1 MTAVTAGDARI
12 AGRLDRFDIV
22 GAGGR
27 VIRGEARV
35 VDGATASVVLLHG
48 FKGFAHFS
56 FFPLLADRLSRAGLT
71 AISFN
76 FSGSGVGEDM
86 ERFTDAD
93 AFENNSF
100 GRELYDLVM
109 VNAEADR
116 RGWLGTRRGLFGHSR
131 GGGIAVLHA
140 ARDERV
146 AALATWSS
154 ISTVKR
160 WSDADLTSWRE
171 RGYTEIANSRTGQT
185 MRVGTNLLNEV
196 VKHAS
201 GRLDIERAAAVIR
214 CPWLI
219 VHGDADETVPVA
231 EGERLHAATNGRAEL
246 LRVSGA
252 THGFNVSHGF
262 AHPSPELQLVVDRT
276 VDFFAGNLFAG
287 T

>member
-1 MTAVTAGDARI
+1 MTSATTDHARV
-12 AGRLDRFDIV
+12 AARLERFDIA

-35 VDGATASVVLLHG
+35 VDDATASVVLLHG

-56 FFPLLADRLSRAGLT
+56 FFPLLAERLSRAGLT

-76 FSGSGVGEDM
+76 FSGSGVGVDM
-86 ERFTDAD
+86 ERFTDLD

-116 RGWLGTRRGLFGHSR
+116 RGWLGARRGLFGHSR

-160 WSDADLTSWRE
+160 WSDADMASWQA
-171 RGYTEIANSRTGQT
+171 RGYTEIANSRTGQI

-196 VKHAS
+196 VKHGS
-201 GRLDIERAAAVIR
+201 GRLDIARAAAVIR

-219 VHGDADETVPVA
+219 VHGDADETVPV
-231 EGERLHAATNGRAEL
+231 EESERLHAASNGRAEL

-262 AHPSPELQLVVDRT
+262 ADPSPELQFVIDRT
-276 VDFFAGNLFAG
+276 VGFFAGNLLAG
-287 T
+287 A

>member
-1 MTAVTAGDARI
+1 MVCAAGNDAH
-12 AGRLDRFDIV
+12 AEAALERFDIV

-35 VDGATASVVLLHG
+35 VDGATSSVVLLHG

-56 FFPLLADRLSRAGLT
+56 FFPLLADRLSQAGMN

-76 FSGSGVGEDM
+76 FSGSGIGDDM
-86 ERFTDAD
+86 ERFTD
-93 AFENNSF
+93 FEGFEQNSF

-109 VNAEADR
+109 VNAEAER
-116 RGWLGTRRGLFGHSR
+116 RGWLGAKRGLFGHSR

-140 ARDERV
+140 ARDERIV
-146 AALATWSS
+146 ALATWSS
-154 ISTVKR
+154 IATVKR
-160 WSDADLTSWRE
+160 WSEAQMAAWRE
-171 RGYTEIANSRTGQT
+171 RGYAEFANSRTGQV
-185 MRVGTNLLNEV
+185 MRVGTNLLDEV

-219 VHGDADETVPVA
+219 IHGDADETVPVA

-246 LRVSGA
+246 LRIPGA
-252 THGFNVSHGF
+252 THGYNVSHGF
-262 AHPSPELQLVVDRT
+262 TEPSPELRQVVDRT
-276 VDFFAGNLFAG
+276 VEFFAGNLLAG

>member
-1 MTAVTAGDARI
+1 MTAVTPGAERVE
-12 AGRLDRFDIV
+12 REVERFDIV

-35 VDGATASVVLLHG
+35 VDGATGSVVLLHG

-56 FFPLLADRLSRAGLT
+56 FFPLLADRLAHAGMT
-71 AISFN
+71 AITFN

-86 ERFTDAD
+86 ERFTDFA

-109 VNAEADR
+109 VNAEAER
-116 RGWLGTRRGLFGHSR
+116 RGWLGTKRGLFGHSR

-140 ARDERV
+140 ARDERI

-160 WSDADLTSWRE
+160 WSDTDMAVWRE
-171 RGYTEIANSRTGQT
+171 RGYANVENSRTGQV
-185 MRVGTNLLNEV
+185 MRVGTTLLDEV

-219 VHGDADETVPVA
+219 VHGDADETVPVS
-231 EGERLHAATNGRAEL
+231 EGERLHAATRERAEL
-246 LRVSGA
+246 LRIPGA

-262 AHPSPELQLVVDRT
+262 TTPSSELQLVMDRT
-276 VDFFAGNLFAG
+276 VGFFAGNLLVRP
-287 T
+287 